1 MFCRLSTKRFPPA
14 LLFPLSLSRLF
25 LTPSAPKPS
34 CGSVVFRHLQ
44 LSSTLIGASEVDNS
58 TRVSWMLLRCAATTA
73 PTGSDRGRGVET
85 TRKPNQLLQ
94 NPLTAQMGDERI
106 HWQGRVSMSRSQVRN
121 VQPLSYEPEYPLLIS
136 NETRIIIQS
145 PSTEV
150 LANRLIGTCARCNP
164 LQNTTSP
171 FHCMPRLSH

>member
-1 MFCRLSTKRFPPA
+1 MFVACPPNVFPPA

-34 CGSVVFRHLQ
+34 CGSVAFRHLQ
-44 LSSTLIGASEVDNS
+44 LSSTLIGASEVDSS

-73 PTGSDRGRGVET
+73 PTGSDRGRGVEA
-85 TRKPNQLLQ
+85 TRNSHNTLQ

-106 HWQGRVSMSRSQVRN
+106 HWPGRVSMSRSQVRN

-136 NETRIIIQS
+136 NETRITVQS
-145 PSTEV
+145 PNTEV
-150 LANRLIGTCARCNP
+150 LANRLIGTCAI
-164 LQNTTSP
+164 
-171 FHCMPRLSH
+171 